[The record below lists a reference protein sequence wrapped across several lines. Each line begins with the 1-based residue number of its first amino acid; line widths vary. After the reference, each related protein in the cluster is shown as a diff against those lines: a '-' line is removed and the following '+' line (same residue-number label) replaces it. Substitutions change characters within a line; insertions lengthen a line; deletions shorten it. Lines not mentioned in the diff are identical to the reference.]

1 MMCTDV
7 PRLFLPPTF
16 VWGRKIEM
24 TILIALTI
32 SSIVTSLSRWK
43 FRILV
48 NMTPPNLLTDL
59 AFSYSE
65 LSKYVQLGRYIWPLL
80 WTMSLGTFETRTK
93 KTYRHYVRFLIFRI
107 KQICSIG
114 TIHMTTDVDHVLRY
128 LRDTYKKGLSTLR
141 TKKIHRYYVRERV
154 LTGMIVPRPTR
165 CGCWWFEKLAS
176 SGSRTSQWGYDR
188 PPNVE
193 PII

>member
-24 TILIALTI
+24 TILIVLTI
-32 SSIVTSLSRWK
+32 SSIVTSLSRWQ

-65 LSKYVQLGRYIWPLL
+65 LRKYVQLGRYIWPLL

-93 KTYRHYVRFLIFRI
+93 KAYRHYVRN
-107 KQICSIG
+107 
-114 TIHMTTDVDHVLRY
+114 
-128 LRDTYKKGLSTLR
+128 
-141 TKKIHRYYVRERV
+141 RYYVRERV
-154 LTGMIVPRPTR
+154 LTGIIKIVPRPTR
-165 CGCWWFEKLAS
+165 CGCWWFEKIAS
-176 SGSRTSQWGYDR
+176 SGSRTSQWGYDG